1 VSDEDG
7 QRVASPD
14 AAETP
19 RRPVSIERSVDEGVL
34 IAKAAVTMDA
44 KNYIIVEA
52 LREGNSFNIDE
63 VRARVKAELLELAE
77 ENAENSNRLQQL
89 SVDVQT
95 PRGPRD
101 NSEGYESDDHPT
113 LTKRAVIHMMLGAEL
128 ERLCEDDE
136 FVAELAERARVRA
149 WAEVG
154 EAIEARLLATASIT
168 PDRFYEDDKAAR
180 IRALYNINLRALE
193 KQAKRAGV
201 LKR

>member
-1 VSDEDG
+1 VSDGNG
-7 QRVASPD
+7 QRVPLPD
-14 AAETP
+14 ASAAR

-34 IAKAAVTMDA
+34 IAQAAVAMDA

-52 LREGNSFNIDE
+52 IREGNRFNIDE
-63 VRARVKAELLELAE
+63 VRARVKEELLELAE
-77 ENAENSNRLQQL
+77 ENADNANRLQQL

-95 PRGPRD
+95 PRGARD

-136 FVAELAERARVRA
+136 FVADLAERARVQA

-154 EAIEARLLATASIT
+154 GAIESRLIESASVT
-168 PDRFYEDDKAAR
+168 PDRFYEDDKDAR